1 MGIFTSVKVPLESV
15 SVIDSAEVPHKDT
28 GTKLEF
34 SIEAVCL
41 LSPESLLE
49 SPQEV
54 YLNKFL
60 GAEAVEGTGCS

>member
-1 MGIFTSVKVPLESV
+1 MKLPLVSV
-15 SVIDSAEVPHKDT
+15 SVAEVPHMSI

-54 YLNKFL
+54 YLNKFFR
-60 GAEAVEGTGCS
+60 G